1 MAEACNI
8 SERGRKQRMILGIP
22 LILIGT
28 IASFVDRSFLGQ
40 VVAFFGFLSVFQ
52 AREGICV
59 LMAQRG
65 AREFEDGTRELLS
78 EDEDIEFFRKRS
90 RAIYIKTF
98 IATLLLI
105 LIGRSW
111 LWFRA

>member
-8 SERGRKQRMILGIP
+8 NERGRKKRLILGIP

-28 IASFVDRSFLGQ
+28 VASFVDRSFLGQ

-52 AREGICV
+52 ALEGTCV
-59 LMAQRG
+59 AMAQRG
-65 AREFEDGTRELLS
+65 ARELEDGTRELLS
-78 EDEDIEFFRKRS
+78 DPEDIAFFRRRS
-90 RAIYIKTF
+90 RGIYVKTF
-98 IATLLLI
+98 VATLLLI

-111 LWFRA
+111 LWFRG